1 MHIRLTMK
9 GTIWDPPKFIVPKN
23 CSVFEM
29 LRFSDRSNLEISDFL
44 LLTLLSRVEGS

>member
-29 LRFSDRSNLEISDFL
+29 LRFSEVILKFQISCYL
-44 LLTLLSRVEGS
+44 RYYLGLKGR